1 MNIHKF
7 NVKPIDYPAKTIK
20 WLIPDNIRQY
30 FKKVNGNTWEVY
42 AQNDILL
49 KPKEVKYIMLGL
61 GFMMSEGVVLS
72 SLNDEL
78 TIKRIS
84 LQNGV
89 YLKDTQ
95 NMIIVLTNNSSENIL
110 IPKLSSLCLVCY
122 KKL

>member
-7 NVKPIDYPAKTIK
+7 NVKPIYYPTKTIK
-20 WLIPDNIRQY
+20 WMIPDQLRQY
-30 FKKVNGNTWEVY
+30 FKKVNATTWEVY
-42 AQNDILL
+42 SQNDLML
-49 KPKEVKYIMLGL
+49 KPKETKFITLWI
-61 GFMMSEGVVLS
+61 GFILSEGVVLS
-72 SLNDEL
+72 SLNEEL
-78 TIKRIS
+78 TLKKVS

-95 NMIIVLTNNSSENIL
+95 NMIIALTNNTSVNIQ

>member
-7 NVKPIDYPAKTIK
+7 NVKPIYYPTKTIK
-20 WLIPDNIRQY
+20 WLIPDNIRRF
-30 FKKVNGNTWEVY
+30 FKKVNTTTWEVY
-42 AQNDILL
+42 SQNDLIL
-49 KPKEVKYIMLGL
+49 KPKEVKFIMLGI

-72 SLNDEL
+72 SLNESL

-89 YLKDTQ
+89 YLNDTL

-110 IPKLSSLCLVCY
+110 IPKFTMLCLVCY

>member
-7 NVKPIDYPAKTIK
+7 NVKPINYPAKTIK
-20 WLIPDNIRQY
+20 WIIPEQLRQY

-61 GFMMSEGVVLS
+61 GFYMSEGVVLS

-89 YLKDTQ
+89 YLNDTH
-95 NMIIVLTNNSSENIL
+95 NMIIVLTNNSNENIQ
-110 IPKLSSLCLVCY
+110 IPKLTMLNLVSY

>member
-7 NVKPIDYPAKTIK
+7 NVKPIYYSTKTIK
-20 WLIPDNIRQY
+20 WLIPDNIRRF
-30 FKKVNGNTWEVY
+30 FKKVNTTTWEVY
-42 AQNDILL
+42 SQNDLIL
-49 KPKEVKYIMLGL
+49 KPKEVKFIMLGI

-72 SLNDEL
+72 SLNESL

-89 YLKDTQ
+89 YLNDTL

-110 IPKLSSLCLVCY
+110 IPKLTMLCLVCY

>member
-20 WLIPDNIRQY
+20 WLIPDQLRQY
-30 FKKVNGNTWEVY
+30 FKKVNSTTWEAY
-42 AQNDILL
+42 AHNDIML
-49 KPKEVKYIMLGL
+49 KPKEVKFIMLGI
-61 GFMMSEGVVLS
+61 GFILSEGVVLS

-78 TIKRIS
+78 TIKRVS
-84 LQNGV
+84 SQNGV

-110 IPKLSSLCLVCY
+110 IPKLSMLCLVCY

>member
-7 NVKPIDYPAKTIK
+7 NVKPINYPAKTIK
-20 WLIPDNIRQY
+20 WMIPEQLRQY

-61 GFMMSEGVVLS
+61 GFYMSEGVVLS
-72 SLNDEL
+72 SLNDKL
-78 TIKRIS
+78 TLKRVS
-84 LQNGV
+84 LQNGI
-89 YLKDTQ
+89 YLKDTL
-95 NMIIVLTNNSSENIL
+95 NMVIVLTNNSNENIL
-110 IPKLSSLCLVCY
+110 IPKLTMLSLVSY

>member
-7 NVKPIDYPAKTIK
+7 NVKPIYYPTKTIK
-20 WLIPDNIRQY
+20 WLIPDNIRRF
-30 FKKVNGNTWEVY
+30 FKKVNTTTWEVY
-42 AQNDILL
+42 NQNDLIL
-49 KPKEVKYIMLGL
+49 KPKEVKFIMLGI

-72 SLNDEL
+72 SLNESL

-89 YLKDTQ
+89 YLNDTL
-95 NMIIVLTNNSSENIL
+95 NMIIVLTNNTSENII
-110 IPKLSSLCLVCY
+110 IPRLSMLCLVCY

>member
-7 NVKPIDYPAKTIK
+7 NVKPINYTEKTIK
-20 WLIPDNIRQY
+20 WVIPEQLRQY

-61 GFMMSEGVVLS
+61 GFYMSEGVVLS
-72 SLNDEL
+72 SLNDKL
-78 TIKRIS
+78 TLKRVS
-84 LQNGV
+84 LQNGI
-89 YLKDTQ
+89 YLSDTL
-95 NMIIVLTNNSSENIL
+95 NMVIVLTNNSTENIL
-110 IPKLSSLCLVCY
+110 IPKLTMLNLVSY

>member
-7 NVKPIDYPAKTIK
+7 NVKPINYAAKTIK
-20 WLIPDNIRQY
+20 WIIPEQLRQY

-61 GFMMSEGVVLS
+61 GFYMSEGVVLS

-89 YLKDTQ
+89 YLNDTL
-95 NMIIVLTNNSSENIL
+95 NMIIVLTNNSNENIQ
-110 IPKLSSLCLVCY
+110 IPKLTMLNLVSY

>member
-7 NVKPIDYPAKTIK
+7 NIKPIYYPTKTIK
-20 WLIPDNIRQY
+20 WLIPDNIRRF
-30 FKKVNGNTWEVY
+30 FKKVNTTTWEVY
-42 AQNDILL
+42 SQNDLIL
-49 KPKEVKYIMLGL
+49 KPKEVKFIMLGI
-61 GFMMSEGVVLS
+61 GFMISEGVVLS
-72 SLNDEL
+72 SLNESL

-89 YLKDTQ
+89 YLTDTL
-95 NMIIVLTNNSSENIL
+95 NMIIVLTNNSSVNIQ

>member
-20 WLIPDNIRQY
+20 WLIPDNIRRF
-30 FKKVNGNTWEVY
+30 FKKVNTTTWEVY
-42 AQNDILL
+42 AQNDLIL
-49 KPKEVKYIMLGL
+49 KPKEVKFIMLGL
-61 GFMMSEGVVLS
+61 GFTMSEGVVLS

-89 YLKDTQ
+89 YLNDTL
-95 NMIIVLTNNSSENIL
+95 NMIIVLTNNSSVNIQ

>member
-7 NVKPIDYPAKTIK
+7 NVKPIYYPTKTIK
-20 WLIPDNIRQY
+20 WLIPDNIRRF
-30 FKKVNGNTWEVY
+30 FKKVNATTWEVY
-42 AQNDILL
+42 SQNDLML
-49 KPKEVKYIMLGL
+49 KPKETKFITLWI
-61 GFMMSEGVVLS
+61 GFILSEGVVLS
-72 SLNDEL
+72 SLNEEL
-78 TIKRIS
+78 TLKKVS

-95 NMIIVLTNNSSENIL
+95 NMIIALTNNTSVNIQ

>member
-7 NVKPIDYPAKTIK
+7 NVKPINYPTKTIK
-20 WLIPDNIRQY
+20 WIIPEQLRQY

-61 GFMMSEGVVLS
+61 GFYMSEGVVLS

-89 YLKDTQ
+89 YLNDTL
-95 NMIIVLTNNSSENIL
+95 NMIIVLTNNSNENIQ
-110 IPKLSSLCLVCY
+110 IPKLTMLNLVSY

>member
-7 NVKPIDYPAKTIK
+7 NIKPIYYPTKTIK
-20 WLIPDNIRQY
+20 WLIPDNIRRF
-30 FKKVNGNTWEVY
+30 FKKVNTTTWEVY
-42 AQNDILL
+42 AQNDLIL
-49 KPKEVKYIMLGL
+49 KPKEVKFIMLGI

-72 SLNDEL
+72 SLNESL
-78 TIKRIS
+78 AIKRIS

-89 YLKDTQ
+89 YLNDTL
-95 NMIIVLTNNSSENIL
+95 NMIIVLTNNSSVNIQ

>member
-7 NVKPIDYPAKTIK
+7 NVKPIYYPTKTIK
-20 WLIPDNIRQY
+20 WLIPDNIHRF
-30 FKKVNGNTWEVY
+30 FKKVNTTTWEVY
-42 AQNDILL
+42 SQNDLIL
-49 KPKEVKYIMLGL
+49 KPKEVKFIMLGI

-72 SLNDEL
+72 SLNESL

-89 YLKDTQ
+89 YLTDTL
-95 NMIIVLTNNSSENIL
+95 NMIIVLTNNSSVNIQ

>member
-7 NVKPIDYPAKTIK
+7 NVKPINYAAKTIK
-20 WLIPDNIRQY
+20 WIIPEQLRQY

-61 GFMMSEGVVLS
+61 GFYMSEGVVLS
-72 SLNDEL
+72 SLNDKL
-78 TIKRIS
+78 TLKRVS
-84 LQNGV
+84 LQNGI
-89 YLKDTQ
+89 YLSDTL
-95 NMIIVLTNNSSENIL
+95 NMIIVLTNNSTENIL
-110 IPKLSSLCLVCY
+110 IPKLTMLNLVSY

>member
-7 NVKPIDYPAKTIK
+7 NVKPIYYPTKTIK
-20 WLIPDNIRQY
+20 WLIPDNIRRF
-30 FKKVNGNTWEVY
+30 FKKVNTTTWEVY
-42 AQNDILL
+42 SQNDLIL
-49 KPKEVKYIMLGL
+49 KPKEVKFIMLGI

-72 SLNDEL
+72 SLNESL

-89 YLKDTQ
+89 YLNDTH
-95 NMIIVLTNNSSENIL
+95 NMIIVLTNNSSENIQ
-110 IPKLSSLCLVCY
+110 IPKLTMLCLVCY

>member
-7 NVKPIDYPAKTIK
+7 NVKPIYYPTKTIK
-20 WLIPDNIRQY
+20 WLIPDNIRRF
-30 FKKVNGNTWEVY
+30 FKKVKTTTWEVY
-42 AQNDILL
+42 SQKDLIL
-49 KPKEVKYIMLGL
+49 KPKEVKFIMLGI

-72 SLNDEL
+72 SLNESL

-89 YLKDTQ
+89 YLTDTL
-95 NMIIVLTNNSSENIL
+95 NMIIVLTNNSSENIQ
-110 IPKLSSLCLVCY
+110 IHKLTSLCLVCY